1 MLGCVINYALFCT
14 MFYILYPILY
24 CILRVLGDKGSGKA
38 AMTEVKSKK
47 SNFFEGREFGIY
59 V

>member
-1 MLGCVINYALFCT
+1 